1 MKSKKAVIGIVAAIL
16 VVLCMGLAFLATK
29 NEDYYTQIDNRWVQ
43 EIAPHGAMN
52 YKYTLAAYD
61 ENGNEKDV
69 VFETSRVLT
78 DQAFLCLKVNF
89 IRGVVTWVEVEY
101 EELPTEVQQYYSK

>member
-29 NEDYYTQIDNRWVQ
+29 NEDYYTQIDNRWGQ

-69 VFETSRVLT
+69 VFEASRVLT

-89 IRGVVTWVEVEY
+89 I
-101 EELPTEVQQYYSK
+101 